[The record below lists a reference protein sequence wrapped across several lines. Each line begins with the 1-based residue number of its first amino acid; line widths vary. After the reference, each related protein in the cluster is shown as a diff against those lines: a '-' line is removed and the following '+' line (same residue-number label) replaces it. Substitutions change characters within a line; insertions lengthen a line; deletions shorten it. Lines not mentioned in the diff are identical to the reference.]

1 MKKLNKKE
9 SKVILEK
16 LSNMISLIN
25 INDVDAIKALDI
37 RDDNGDFIKL
47 NAIEL
52 GAKLMMVSACN
63 SYTLKEE
70 CRSEYNKY
78 ELTDDRGFY
87 IEFKLA

>member
-37 RDDNGDFIKL
+37 RDDNGNFIKL

-63 SYTLKEE
+63 DFVLKQENRNGYTV
-70 CRSEYNKY
+70 Y